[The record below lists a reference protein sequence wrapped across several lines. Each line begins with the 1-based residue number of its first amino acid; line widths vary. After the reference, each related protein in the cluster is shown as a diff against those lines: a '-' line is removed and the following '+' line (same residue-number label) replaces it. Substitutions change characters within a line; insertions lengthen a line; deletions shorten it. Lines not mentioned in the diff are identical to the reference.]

1 MDLHTYLLNRP
12 RGEASRLARML
23 GVPFALMSQWR
34 TGHRPIPAGRC
45 PDIEAAT
52 NGAVRC
58 EELRPD
64 VRWGVLRARRRGN
77 PGAAQK
83 ALTGAQLKRR
93 IRDLQRCAD
102 TLTKL
107 AAQHPESSAAYLTHA
122 RALAG
127 KAAHLMTAQNRK
139 EAQ

>member
-1 MDLHTYLLNRP
+1 MNLHTYFLRSP
-12 RGEASRLARML
+12 RGEAARLARVL

-34 TGHRPIPAGRC
+34 GGQRPVPARRC

-64 VRWGVLRARRRGN
+64 VRWGVLRASRARRQARQS
-77 PGAAQK
+77 AAGK
-83 ALTGAQLKRR
+83 ARLQRR
-93 IRDLQRCAD
+93 ISDLQKCAD

-107 AAQHPESSAAYLTHA
+107 AAQHPESSAAYLKHA
-122 RALAG
+122 RALADQ
-127 KAAHLMTAQNRK
+127 AAHLTAASKQGDP
-139 EAQ
+139 Q